1 MRIAFLYNEKKIGP
15 SLKNE
20 ESLKYADFDPPEV
33 MEAVK
38 AALEDYGHEVK
49 VIDADESAYIK
60 LKELKDSS
68 WIDFAFNISEGIRGN
83 SRESHIPAKLEM
95 LGIPYLGSDV
105 LTSAIVLDKARTKE
119 ILAYNNIPTA
129 PFELIRRKGQ
139 KLTKKL
145 NFPLIVKPNAE
156 GSSKGIMDDC
166 LIENENQLYERID
179 QLIDK
184 FNQPVIVEE
193 FLEGKEFTVPVL
205 GNSPEP
211 IVLPIVEIDFKDVPD
226 NLKKFDSYE
235 VKWIYDSPENE
246 VDSFKCPAEID
257 PKLREQIIKVV
268 KDAYSALNIYDW
280 CRMDIRLDK
289 NRIPN
294 IIEVN
299 TPVGIMP
306 DPKENSR
313 FPLSARIAGLSY
325 EEMIN
330 ALLMFALER
339 HNTELEDE
347 RYNKLKEKINQI
359 RNDMGD

>member
-145 NFPLIVKPNAE
+145 NFPLIV
-156 GSSKGIMDDC
+156 
-166 LIENENQLYERID
+166 
-179 QLIDK
+179 
-184 FNQPVIVEE
+184 
-193 FLEGKEFTVPVL
+193 
-205 GNSPEP
+205 
-211 IVLPIVEIDFKDVPD
+211 
-226 NLKKFDSYE
+226 
-235 VKWIYDSPENE
+235 
-246 VDSFKCPAEID
+246 
-257 PKLREQIIKVV
+257 
-268 KDAYSALNIYDW
+268 
-280 CRMDIRLDK
+280 
-289 NRIPN
+289 
-294 IIEVN
+294 
-299 TPVGIMP
+299 
-306 DPKENSR
+306 
-313 FPLSARIAGLSY
+313 
-325 EEMIN
+325 
-330 ALLMFALER
+330 
-339 HNTELEDE
+339 
-347 RYNKLKEKINQI
+347 
-359 RNDMGD
+359 